1 MTRFP
6 DQEWAA
12 SWATTSARE
21 RSPARR
27 VGVTKVRQGFLGK
40 MMKKMM
46 VCKLGDKND
55 KVSSTHS

>member
-1 MTRFP
+1 MTRLP

-27 VGVTKVRQGFLGK
+27 VGVTKVRQGFL
-40 MMKKMM
+40 MMMM
-46 VCKLGDKND
+46 LLMMCRLMVAL
-55 KVSSTHS
+55 S

>member
-40 MMKKMM
+40 MM